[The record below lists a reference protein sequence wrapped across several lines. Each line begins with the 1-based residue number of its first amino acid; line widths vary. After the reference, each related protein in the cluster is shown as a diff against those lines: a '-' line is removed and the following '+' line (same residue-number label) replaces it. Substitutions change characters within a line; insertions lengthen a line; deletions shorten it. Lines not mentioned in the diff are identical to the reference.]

1 MEKIGK
7 IIKNISN
14 LWTIEVDGV
23 LYPSKASGKV
33 RNANVT
39 PLVGDM
45 VVFDDENNYILK
57 ILPRKN
63 SLIRPTVS
71 NVDQVLIIV
80 SVKEPNLDLYLLDK
94 LLLIAEFNNLI
105 PVICFTKLDLLSDL
119 DYINNIRKYYEK
131 IGYRCV
137 YNNEIDDFESILKD
151 KTTVLT
157 GQSGAGKSSLLN
169 KFNPEF
175 KLATNEISKSLNRG
189 KHTTRH
195 TQLYNI
201 FSGYVVDTPGF
212 SSIDITSIKL
222 EYIKENMKELFD
234 NSHNCFYKDCAHIN
248 ENKCCIKQMVEDGQI
263 MQSRY
268 DNYLKFIK
276 QRGDD
281 GGKVKY

>member
-1 MEKIGK
+1 MKKEGK

-14 LWTIEVDGV
+14 LWTVDVNGI
-23 LYPSKASGKV
+23 LYPAKASGKV
-33 RNANVT
+33 RNSKLI

-45 VVFDDENNYILK
+45 VELDIENNYILK

-63 SLIRPTVS
+63 YLVRPTVS

-80 SVKEPNLDLYLLDK
+80 SVKEPDLDLYLLDK

-105 PVICFTKLDLLSDL
+105 PVICFTKLDLLSSID
-119 DYINNIRKYYEK
+119 DINSIRLYYEN
-131 IGYRCV
+131 IGYRCI
-137 YNNEIDDFESILKD
+137 YNNELNLFESILKD

-169 KFNPEF
+169 KFNKDF
-175 KLATNEISKSLNRG
+175 KLATAPISKSLNRG

-212 SSIDITSIKL
+212 SSVDINNIKL
-222 EYIKENMKELFD
+222 EYIKENMIELFK

-248 ENKCCIKQMVEDGQI
+248 ENKCFVKELVKSGEIL
-263 MQSRY
+263 QSRY
-268 DNYLKFIK
+268 DNYLKFVK
-276 QRGDD
+276 QRGDVS
-281 GGKVKY
+281 GKIKH